1 MKPRTPWP
9 QHIPSGAPSVTPA
22 VDAALAEVLNG
33 NAGSLLGTC
42 AAQVWQLDGNACI
55 RGCNETA
62 MVSSG
67 FSRDALL
74 EKSFD
79 QLPALIDGA
88 ALHEANVQVAVSGQ
102 PLLDQEGRL
111 FGGTNA
117 RPWRLDRLPLF
128 DNEGQP
134 NGLLLIAHD
143 TVGSIE
149 ARRLLEEK
157 EHRLEMALL
166 GAEIGTFDW
175 EVDTDLVHL
184 DPQVAPIL
192 GLDPKAG
199 PISRQSFD
207 RFFDDESLH
216 RLRERFYEHA
226 LGRADCIETEL
237 SGHNPQGR
245 PYWLRL
251 RARIVQRGHRDGQ
264 AVRVS
269 GILQN
274 VTQTRSAQQRLVLLQ
289 EAVEHGPSSVF
300 ITDSAGRFDY
310 VNEKFC
316 EATGYEPEEIVGRS
330 PLILD
335 AGTQDSA
342 IYERLWKAL
351 QQGRT
356 WNGELHRRRKDGS
369 LFWEHVSICPI
380 KDEQGRITHFVGT
393 AKDITERKAREA
405 RMAEAT
411 RSAESANREK
421 TQFLVNI
428 SHEIRTPL
436 NGILGMTELLGESP
450 LRPEQRKFLRS
461 IQYSGQALLSLI
473 NDLLDLSKIEAG
485 MMEFVEQR
493 FDLSRMASEV
503 CGLLA
508 TNLSSEEVDIVVRF
522 APDAPRW
529 VLGDPLKLRQIL
541 VNLVGNAVKFTKHGH
556 IVLEIACE
564 DCNQQRGN
572 FTFRVQDTGI
582 GIDKAFLP
590 RLFEK
595 FTQVDPSLTRAGSG
609 TGLGLSITREYV
621 RRMGGDLT
629 VQSERGAG
637 STFAFT
643 LSLPYDT
650 EARVEL
656 EAPPSL
662 RGRSLL
668 LIDRCE
674 PETDALRQVA
684 DWLGLVLI
692 PVSSFDQAHQALRQR
707 PKLDAVAVDARCL
720 ENGGAEHF
728 QELLDLPALAHAE
741 CFLLDRLGTRS
752 GTHVPG
758 LHWDGVLTRP
768 VTAEAFVLTLAPETR
783 EKAACGE
790 TKGLPGVTPSPRSP
804 GQRPRFKA
812 RVLLAE
818 DNAINRET
826 ATRMLEIHGCEVVTA
841 VNGAQAAR
849 QALAND
855 FDLIFMDVQMPEV
868 DGFMATRLIRE
879 SANGRHPPP
888 IIAMTANAML
898 GYERVCREAGMADY
912 VAKPITLDCVGD
924 CLERHL
930 GHNRKILVEPPV
942 TDHGLDLDPSAP
954 QTGAGDRN
962 LPFSPQILHDVSG
975 GEADTLRHLLVTL
988 LDSYR
993 DDLQSIEKAWRAG
1006 DLDGLSKGAHR
1017 LHGTALNIGAPRL
1030 QEQARRLEAAARG
1043 NLESV
1048 YPLWPEFS
1056 SVAHQTLRSIE
1067 TYPWQPKHS
1076 ASG

>member
-1 MKPRTPWP
+1 
-9 QHIPSGAPSVTPA
+9 
-22 VDAALAEVLNG
+22 
-33 NAGSLLGTC
+33 
-42 AAQVWQLDGNACI
+42 
-55 RGCNETA
+55 

-67 FSRDALL
+67 LSNERLL

-79 QLPALIDGA
+79 ALPALIDGA
-88 ALHEANVQVAVSGQ
+88 ALHEANLRVAVSGQ

-128 DNEGQP
+128 DAEGQP
-134 NGLLLIAHD
+134 SGLLLIAHD

-157 EHRLEMALL
+157 EHRLEMALH
-166 GAEIGTFDW
+166 GAEISTFDW
-175 EVDTDLVHL
+175 EIDTDLIHL
-184 DPQVAPIL
+184 DPQVATIL
-192 GLDPKAG
+192 GLDPKSG
-199 PISRQSFD
+199 PISRQNFD

-216 RLRERFYEHA
+216 RLRERFFEHA
-226 LGRADCIETEL
+226 LGRADSIETEL
-237 SGHNPQGR
+237 SGHNAQGR

-251 RARIVQRGHRDGQ
+251 RARIVQRGPHDGE

-300 ITDSAGRFDY
+300 ITDSAGHFDY

-316 EATGYEPEEIVGRS
+316 EVTGYEPEAIVGES
-330 PLILD
+330 PMILD
-335 AGTQDSA
+335 AGTQESA
-342 IYERLWKAL
+342 VYEHLWKAL

-356 WNGELHRRRKDGS
+356 WNGELHRKRKDGT

-405 RMAEAT
+405 KMAEAR

-503 CGLLA
+503 CALLA
-508 TNLSSEEVDIVVRF
+508 TNLSSNDVDMVVRF
-522 APDAPRW
+522 APSAPRW

-541 VNLVGNAVKFTKHGH
+541 VNLVGNAVKFTKQGH
-556 IVLEIACE
+556 VLLEIQCE
-564 DCNQQRGN
+564 DCNAQRGN
-572 FTFRVQDTGI
+572 FTFRVEDTGI

-590 RLFEK
+590 RLFDK
-595 FTQVDPSLTRAGSG
+595 FTQVDPSLTRLGSG

-629 VQSERGAG
+629 VQSERGVG
-637 STFAFT
+637 STFSFT
-643 LSLPYDT
+643 LSLPYDA
-650 EARVEL
+650 ENRSEL
-656 EAPPSL
+656 EAPASL
-662 RGRSLL
+662 RGTSLL
-668 LIDRCE
+668 LIDRCK
-674 PETDALRQVA
+674 PEAAAMQQVA
-684 DWLGLVLI
+684 DWLGIMLI
-692 PVSSFDQAHQALRQR
+692 PVHDFEEARAALVER
-707 PKLDAVAVDARCL
+707 PALDAVAVDAHCL

-728 QELLDLPALAHAE
+728 QELLELPALAQAE
-741 CFLLDRLGTRS
+741 CFLLDRLGTN
-752 GTHVPG
+752 GGVQLPG
-758 LHWDGVLTRP
+758 LHWEGVLTRP
-768 VTAEAFVLTLAPETR
+768 ITAEAFTLTLAPETR
-783 EKAACGE
+783 EKAARGE
-790 TKGLPGVTPSPRSP
+790 SKGLPGVNGTRRTP
-804 GQRPRFKA
+804 GNRPRFEA
-812 RVLLAE
+812 RILLAE
-818 DNAINRET
+818 DNAVNRET

-841 VNGAQAAR
+841 VNGAEAAR
-849 QALAND
+849 LALASE
-855 FDLIFMDVQMPEV
+855 FDLVFMDVQMPEV

-879 SANGRHPPP
+879 GSNGRRPPP

-898 GYERVCREAGMADY
+898 GYERVCREAGMTDY

-930 GHNRKILVEPPV
+930 GQKGKILTEPPV
-942 TDHGLDLDPSAP
+942 EDHGLDFDPA
-954 QTGAGDRN
+954 QTHAGATARN
-962 LPFSPQILHDVSG
+962 LPFSPQILHEVAG
-975 GEADTLRHLLVTL
+975 GEPDMLRHLLGTL
-988 LDSYR
+988 LESYR
-993 DDLQSIEKAWRAG
+993 GDLESIEQAWQSG
-1006 DLDGLSKGAHR
+1006 DLDGLSRGAHR

-1043 NLESV
+1043 TLESV
-1048 YPLWPEFS
+1048 YPHWPEFS

-1067 TYPWQPKHS
+1067 TYDWHPDGPPEN
-1076 ASG
+1076 